1 VFAPDWLAPEAPR
14 PLRRVEYEKLAELGA
29 FDDERVELLD
39 GSIIAMSPQ
48 GPAHDYAIQQLT
60 RILVQ
65 TLSDRADVRIQSSFA
80 AGEHSEPQP
89 DVAVVPKGNYGTAHP
104 TEALLVIEVAD
115 SSLKKDRTLKA
126 RLYAER
132 GVPEYWVVD
141 LRGAVVE
148 VHTEIVNGAYSR
160 VTPYRAGGFIRVQ
173 RFDDVAISVAEFLA

>member
-39 GSIIAMSPQ
+39 GSLIVMSPQ
-48 GPAHDYAIQQLT
+48 GPPHDFAIQKLN

-65 TLSDRADVRIQSSFA
+65 KLADRADIRIQSSFA
-80 AGEHSEPQP
+80 AGDHSEPLP
-89 DVAVVPKGNYGTAHP
+89 DVAVVPRGDYGSAHP
-104 TEALLVIEVAD
+104 AEALLVIEVAD
-115 SSLKKDRTLKA
+115 SSLRKDRTVKA

-148 VHTEIVNGAYSR
+148 VHTEIVNGAYAR
-160 VTPYRAGGFIRVQ
+160 VTPYRTGALIRLQ
-173 RFDDVAISVAEFLA
+173 QFDDVAVSVAEFLP